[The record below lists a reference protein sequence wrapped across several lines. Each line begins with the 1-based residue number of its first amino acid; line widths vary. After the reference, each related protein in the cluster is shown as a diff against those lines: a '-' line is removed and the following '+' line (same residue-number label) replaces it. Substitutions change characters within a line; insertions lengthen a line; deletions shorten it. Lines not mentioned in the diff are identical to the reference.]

1 MSELLLYWAIMAVS
15 LFNAILLLWL
25 GITVLLNSDMRS
37 LGIWAASGGLMLG
50 SVFFFAHTA
59 IVGRGVIYLGWLSTL
74 FWWTVAM
81 IPAIILPYAWYI
93 IMLWYSGFWNGEDST
108 LRRRQKRWLILV
120 STGLV
125 LGLFSLFA
133 GTLLLISSS
142 PQFFNLRMFMR
153 WTIAGIPL
161 LAAAYSAYVVL
172 CIGLSLDAVRRPGPS
187 RRAMGNL
194 ARQRARPWLMAAS
207 LSLLIVSF
215 VVMGTVVWLVQDV
228 QQRTFYDIFL
238 EYSNRFFWIDL
249 FVSALIGF
257 SIVMLGQA
265 IVSYEVFTGKTL
277 PRRGLSRHWRN
288 TILLGAAYGLFVG
301 GSMALNLRPLYVLMA
316 TAVLMTLFFAL
327 FAWSSYAERERYIA
341 QLRPFIASNRLYD
354 QLLTQSTPTE
364 LNIEPA
370 FHALCFDI
378 LYARL
383 AYLAALGPTA
393 PLVGPPLSY
402 PGNNIT
408 ILPPLTELVAQLDS
422 PEIDSLSIDP
432 QIYGGAVWA
441 LPLWSE
447 RGLIGIFL
455 LGEKR
460 GGGMYAQE
468 EIEIA
473 RITGE
478 RLIDTRASAEMARR
492 LMTIQR
498 ERLAQS
504 QVIDQ
509 QTRRV
514 LHDDILPSLQLSLIK
529 VSSSQLNT
537 NGAEIASVDEV
548 VGSLTDVH
556 RQISDLL
563 HDMPTVTAPDVAR
576 LGLLT
581 ALRRTVDN
589 ELAQAFDDVSWRIA
603 PIAAEKVRDIP
614 TLTAETIFYAAREVV
629 RNAAKYGRA
638 EDGKPFTLCIDADW
652 QEGLRLQIED
662 NGVGLDAAT
671 DDKGSGQGLA
681 LHSTMMA
688 VVGGTLETD
697 SVRGQYT
704 RVTIALPTDL

>member
-1 MSELLLYWAIMAVS
+1 MQELLLYWAIMAVS

-25 GITVLLNSDMRS
+25 GITVLLNSDKRTI
-37 LGIWAASGGLMLG
+37 GIWAASGGLMLG

-93 IMLWYSGFWNGEDST
+93 IMLWYSGFWNGENST
-108 LRRRQKRWLILV
+108 LRRRQKRWLILI

-133 GTLLLISSS
+133 GTILLISSS
-142 PQFFNLRMFMR
+142 PQLFNLRMFMR
-153 WTIAGIPL
+153 WTVAGVPL

-215 VVMGTVVWLVQDV
+215 VVMGTVLWIVQDV
-228 QQRTFYDIFL
+228 QQRTFYDIYL
-238 EYSNRFFWIDL
+238 EHVLQFFWIDL

-288 TILLGAAYGLFVG
+288 AMLLAATYGLVVG
-301 GSMALNLRPLYVLMA
+301 GSMAFNLRPLYVLMV
-316 TAVLMTLFFAL
+316 TAVLMTCFFAL

-370 FHALCFDI
+370 FHALCFDV
-378 LYARL
+378 LYARV

-402 PGNNIT
+402 PSNNIA
-408 ILPPLTELVAQLDS
+408 ILPPLTELVAQLNS
-422 PEIDSLSIDP
+422 PDIDSLSIDP

-498 ERLAQS
+498 ERLAHS

-537 NGAEIASVDEV
+537 NGAKNAETEEV
-548 VGSLTDVH
+548 VASLTDVH

-563 HDMPTVTAPDVAR
+563 HDMPTITAPDVAR

-589 ELAQAFDDVSWRIA
+589 ELAQAFDEVNWHID
-603 PIAAEKVRDIP
+603 PIAAEKVRTIP

-629 RNAAKYGRA
+629 RNAARYGRA
-638 EDGKPFTLCIDADW
+638 GNNKPLHPVHRRRLAKWPALTDRRQWRRPRCHHRQQGQRPRAGSPLHHDGRRRRHP
-652 QEGLRLQIED
+652 GNRLRARPIHPRHHR
-662 NGVGLDAAT
+662 
-671 DDKGSGQGLA
+671 LA
-681 LHSTMMA
+681 
-688 VVGGTLETD
+688 
-697 SVRGQYT
+697 RK
-704 RVTIALPTDL
+704 

>member
-1 MSELLLYWAIMAVS
+1 MKELMLYWAIMAVS

-25 GITVLLNSDMRS
+25 GVTVLLNSDKRS
-37 LGIWAASGGLMLG
+37 IGIWAASGGLLLG

-81 IPAIILPYAWYI
+81 IPAIILPYAWYL
-93 IMLWYSGFWNGEDST
+93 IMLWYSGFWNGEKST
-108 LRRRQKRWLILV
+108 LRRRQRSWLIFV
-120 STGLV
+120 TVGMA
-125 LGLFSLFA
+125 LGLLTLFA
-133 GTLLLISSS
+133 GTFLLIMPSSRLDG
-142 PQFFNLRMFMR
+142 LRMFMR
-153 WTIAGIPL
+153 WSIAGIPL

-194 ARQRARPWLMAAS
+194 ARQRARPWLVAAS
-207 LSLLIVSF
+207 LALLIVSF
-215 VVMGTVVWLVQDV
+215 LVMGTVLWLVQDV
-228 QQRTFYDIFL
+228 QQRTFYDIYL
-238 EYSNRFFWIDL
+238 EHVLQFFSID
-249 FVSALIGF
+249 FIVATLIAF

-288 TILLGAAYGLFVG
+288 AVLLAAVYGVVVG
-301 GSMALNLRPLYVLMA
+301 GTIAFNLRPLYALMV
-316 TAVLMTLFFAL
+316 TAVLMTLFFAM

-341 QLRPFIASNRLYD
+341 QLRPFIASNRLYE
-354 QLLTQSTPTE
+354 QLLTQSTPPE
-364 LNIEPA
+364 LDIEPA
-370 FHALCFDI
+370 FHALCFDV
-378 LYARL
+378 LYARV

-402 PGNNIT
+402 PHNNIT
-408 ILPPLTELVAQLDS
+408 VLPPLTALAAQFDS
-422 PEIDSLSIDP
+422 PEVDSLSIDP

-447 RGLIGIFL
+447 RGLIGLFL

-514 LHDDILPSLQLSLIK
+514 LHDDILPSLQLALIK

-537 NGAEIASVDEV
+537 DKDELV
-548 VGSLTDVH
+548 ESLTDVH

-563 HDMPTVTAPDVAR
+563 HNMPTITAPDVAR

-589 ELAQAFDDVSWRIA
+589 ELAQAFDEVTWHID
-603 PIAAEKVRDIP
+603 PMAADKVREIP

-629 RNAAKYGRA
+629 RNAARYGR
-638 EDGKPFTLCIDADW
+638 DGDGSSFSLCIEAKW
-652 QEGLRLQIED
+652 QNGLSLQIED
-662 NGVGLDAAT
+662 NGVGLDTTT
-671 DDKGSGQGLA
+671 DNKGSGQGLA

-688 VVGGTLETD
+688 VVGGTLEID
-697 SVRGQYT
+697 SIRGQYT
-704 RVTIALPTDL
+704 RVIITYAGA

>member
-1 MSELLLYWAIMAVS
+1 MKELLLYWAIMATS

-25 GITVLLNSDMRS
+25 GVTVLLNSDRYHTIS
-37 LGIWAASGGLMLG
+37 IWAASGGLLLG
-50 SVFFFAHTA
+50 SAFFFAHTA
-59 IVGRGVIYLGWLSTL
+59 IVGRGVIYLGWLSTI
-74 FWWTVAM
+74 FWWIVAM

-93 IMLWYSGFWNGEDST
+93 IMLWYSGFWNGEKST
-108 LRRRQKRWLILV
+108 LRRRQRRWLIFV
-120 STGLV
+120 TTGMGI
-125 LGLFSLFA
+125 GLF
-133 GTLLLISSS
+133 TLLLGILLHII
-142 PQFFNLRMFMR
+142 PNAHVNKLRSFMR
-153 WTIAGIPL
+153 WSIAGIPL
-161 LAAAYSAYVVL
+161 LVAAYSAYVVL

-187 RRAMGNL
+187 RRAMDNL
-194 ARQRARPWLMAAS
+194 ARQRARPWLIVAS
-207 LSLLIVSF
+207 LALLIVSF
-215 VVMGTVVWLVQDV
+215 MVMGTVLWLIQDV
-228 QQRTFYDIFL
+228 QQRTFYEIYL
-238 EYSNRFFWIDL
+238 EHVTQFFWIDW
-249 FVSALIGF
+249 FVATLISF
-257 SIVMLGQA
+257 AIVMLGQA

-277 PRRGLSRHWRN
+277 PRRGLSRHWRSA
-288 TILLGAAYGLFVG
+288 ILLAVAYGVIVG
-301 GSMALNLRPLYVLMA
+301 GTIAWNLKPLYALMI

-327 FAWSSYAERERYIA
+327 FAWSSYVERERYIA
-341 QLRPFIASNRLYD
+341 QLRPFITSNRLYE
-354 QLLTQSTPTE
+354 QLLTQSTPPE

-370 FHALCFDI
+370 FHALCFNV
-378 LYARL
+378 LYARV
-383 AYLAALGPTA
+383 AYLAAIGPTA

-402 PGNNIT
+402 PHNNIAT
-408 ILPPLTELVAQLDS
+408 LPPLTTLAAQFDS
-422 PEIDSLSIDP
+422 PANDTLNIDP

-447 RGLIGIFL
+447 RGLIGLFL

-460 GGGMYAQE
+460 GGGIYAQE

-492 LMTIQR
+492 LMSLQR

-529 VSSSQLNT
+529 VSNSQLNIGMDDLVT
-537 NGAEIASVDEV
+537 
-548 VGSLTDVH
+548 SLTDVH

-589 ELAQAFDDVSWRIA
+589 ELAQAFDKVVWHVDPVA
-603 PIAAEKVRDIP
+603 TKKVREIP

-629 RNAAKYGRA
+629 RNAARYGR
-638 EDGKPFTLCIDADW
+638 DGSGNPFALSINATW
-652 QEGLRLQIED
+652 QNGLRLLIED
-662 NGVGLDAAT
+662 NGVGLDTIT
-671 DDKGSGQGLA
+671 DNKGSGHGLA

-688 VVGGTLETD
+688 VVGGTLEID
-697 SVRGQYT
+697 SVSGQYT
-704 RVTIALPTDL
+704 RVIITLPHAQTS

>member
-1 MSELLLYWAIMAVS
+1 MFMKELMLYWAIMAVS

-25 GITVLLNSDMRS
+25 GVTVLLNSDHRTI
-37 LGIWAASGGLMLG
+37 GIWAASGGLLLG

-59 IVGRGVIYLGWLSTL
+59 IVGRGVIYLGWLSTI

-93 IMLWYSGFWNGEDST
+93 IMLWYSGFWNGEKST
-108 LRRRQKRWLILV
+108 LRRRQRRWLIFI
-120 STGLV
+120 TAGMGIGLV
-125 LGLFSLFA
+125 SLFA
-133 GTLLLISSS
+133 GTFLLFAPISS
-142 PQFFNLRMFMR
+142 FDGLRGFMR
-153 WTIAGIPL
+153 WSIAGIPM
-161 LAAAYSAYVVL
+161 LAAAYSGYVVL

-194 ARQRARPWLMAAS
+194 ARQRARPWLAAAS
-207 LSLLIVSF
+207 VALLIVSF
-215 VVMGTVVWLVQDV
+215 VVMGTVLWLVQDV
-228 QQRTFYDIFL
+228 QQRLFYDIYL
-238 EYSNRFFWIDL
+238 EHVTQFFWIDW
-249 FVSALIGF
+249 FVASLIGF
-257 SIVMLGQA
+257 SIIMLGQA

-288 TILLGAAYGLFVG
+288 AVLLAAVYGVVVG
-301 GSMALNLRPLYVLMA
+301 GTIAWNLRPLYALMT

-341 QLRPFIASNRLYD
+341 QLRPFIASNRLYE
-354 QLLTQSTPTE
+354 QLLTQSTPPE

-370 FHALCFDI
+370 FHALCFDV
-378 LYARL
+378 LYARV
-383 AYLAALGPTA
+383 AYLAAIGPTA

-402 PGNNIT
+402 PYNNIT
-408 ILPPLTELVAQLDS
+408 TLPPLTTLAAQFDS
-422 PEIDSLSIDP
+422 PNIDSLSIDP

-447 RGLIGIFL
+447 RGLIGLFL

-492 LMTIQR
+492 LMTLQR

-514 LHDDILPSLQLSLIK
+514 LHDDILPSLQLALIK

-537 NGAEIASVDEV
+537 GIEELVT
-548 VGSLTDVH
+548 SLTDVH

-581 ALRRTVDN
+581 ALQRTVDN
-589 ELAQAFDDVSWRIA
+589 ELAQAFDEVVWHVDPVVTK
-603 PIAAEKVRDIP
+603 KVREIP

-629 RNAAKYGRA
+629 RNAARYGR
-638 EDGKPFTLCIDADW
+638 DGSGEPFSLSIDADW
-652 QEGLRLQIED
+652 QDGLRLLIED
-662 NGVGLDAAT
+662 NGVGLDTTT
-671 DDKGSGQGLA
+671 DNKGSGQGLA

-688 VVGGTLETD
+688 VVGGTLEID

-704 RVTIALPTDL
+704 RVIITLPTDL

>member
-1 MSELLLYWAIMAVS
+1 MNELLLYWAVMAIS

-25 GITVLLNSDMRS
+25 GITVFLNSDKRS
-37 LGIWAASGGLMLG
+37 LGIGAASAGLFLG
-50 SVFFFAHTA
+50 SAFFFAHTA
-59 IVGRGVIYLGWLSTL
+59 IVARGVVHFGWLSML
-74 FWWTVAM
+74 FWWTMAM
-81 IPAIILPYAWYI
+81 IPAIILPYAWYV
-93 IMLWYSGFWNGEDST
+93 IMLWYSGFWNGEQST
-108 LRRRQKRWLILV
+108 LRRRQRRWLFFV
-120 STGLV
+120 SVGLGI
-125 LGLFSLFA
+125 GLL
-133 GTLLLISSS
+133 TLLAGIMLMSIAS
-142 PQFFNLRMFMR
+142 PQLNGLRAFMR
-153 WTIAGIPL
+153 WSIAGIPL
-161 LAAAYSAYVVL
+161 LAAAYSVYVMF

-194 ARQRARPWLMAAS
+194 ARQRARPWLVAAS
-207 LSLLIVSF
+207 LALIIVSF
-215 VVMGTVVWLVQDV
+215 VVMGTILWLVQDV
-228 QQRTFYDIFL
+228 QERTLYAILQEYFLPFYG
-238 EYSNRFFWIDL
+238 IDMV
-249 FVSALIGF
+249 VSALISF
-257 SIVMLGQA
+257 AIVMMGQA
-265 IVSYEVFTGKTL
+265 IVSYEIFTGKTL
-277 PRRGLSRHWRN
+277 PRRGLSRHWRSAV
-288 TILLGAAYGLFVG
+288 LLAGVYGLVVG
-301 GSMALNLRPLYVLMA
+301 ASIAVDLRPLYAIML
-316 TAVLMTLFFAL
+316 TAVLMTCFFAL
-327 FAWSSYAERERYIA
+327 FSWTSYAERERYIA
-341 QLRPFIASNRLYD
+341 QLRPFITSNRLYD

-370 FHALCFDI
+370 FHALCFDV
-378 LYARL
+378 LYARV

-402 PGNNIT
+402 PSNNIT
-408 ILPPLTELVAQLDS
+408 TLPPLTGLVAQLDS
-422 PEIDSLSIDP
+422 PDINSLSIDP

-455 LGEKR
+455 LGKKR

-537 NGAEIASVDEV
+537 NGDDV
-548 VGSLTDVH
+548 VASLTAVH

-581 ALRRTVDN
+581 ALQRTVDN
-589 ELAQAFDDVSWRIA
+589 ELAQAFDKVTWRIA

-614 TLTAETIFYAAREVV
+614 SLTAETIFYAAREVV
-629 RNAAKYGRA
+629 RNAARYGRA
-638 EDGKPFTLCIDADW
+638 EKSRPFALCIAADW
-652 QEGLRLQIED
+652 QDGLRLRIED
-662 NGVGLDAAT
+662 NGVGLEAT
-671 DDKGSGQGLA
+671 SDNKGSGQGLA

-704 RVTIALPTDL
+704 RVIITLPQS

>member
-1 MSELLLYWAIMAVS
+1 MAIS

-25 GITVLLNSDMRS
+25 GIIVLLNSDKRTI
-37 LGIWAASGGLMLG
+37 GIWAASAGLLLG
-50 SVFFFAHTA
+50 SIFFLAHTA

-93 IMLWYSGFWNGEDST
+93 IMLWYSGFWNGEKST
-108 LRRRQKRWLILV
+108 LRRRQRRWLIFI
-120 STGLV
+120 SAGLV
-125 LGLFSLFA
+125 IGLLTLFA
-133 GTLLLISSS
+133 GTILLVTST
-142 PQFFNLRMFMR
+142 PQLQNLRMFMR
-153 WTIAGIPL
+153 WSIAGVPL
-161 LAAAYSAYVVL
+161 LAATYSAYVVL

-194 ARQRARPWLMAAS
+194 ARQRARPWLVAAS
-207 LSLLIVSF
+207 LALLIVSF
-215 VVMGTVVWLVQDV
+215 VVMGTVLWIVQDV
-228 QQRTFYDIFL
+228 QQRTFYDIYLASSRTFA
-238 EYSNRFFWIDL
+238 WIDL

-288 TILLGAAYGLFVG
+288 AVLLAGVYGLVVG
-301 GSMALNLRPLYVLMA
+301 ASIAIDLRPLYALML
-316 TAVLMTLFFAL
+316 TAVLMTCFFAL
-327 FAWSSYAERERYIA
+327 FSWTAYAERERYIA

-354 QLLTQSTPTE
+354 QLLTQSTPPE
-364 LNIEPA
+364 LDIEPA
-370 FHALCFDI
+370 FHALCYDV
-378 LYARL
+378 LYARV
-383 AYLAALGPTA
+383 AYLAAVGPTA
-393 PLVGPPLSY
+393 PLVGQPLSY
-402 PGNNIT
+402 PSQNIT
-408 ILPPLTELVAQLDS
+408 ILPPLTILVTQLNS
-422 PEIDSLSIDP
+422 PDIDSLSIDP

-514 LHDDILPSLQLSLIK
+514 LHDDILPNLQLSLIK

-537 NGAEIASVDEV
+537 NGAENVSTEEV
-548 VGSLTDVH
+548 VASLTDVH

-581 ALRRTVDN
+581 ALQRTVDN
-589 ELAQAFDDVSWRIA
+589 ELAQAFDEVTWHIN
-603 PIAAEKVRDIP
+603 PIAAEKVRTIP

-629 RNAAKYGRA
+629 RNAARYGRS
-638 EDGKPFTLCIDADW
+638 ENSSPLTLCIDADW
-652 QEGLRLQIED
+652 QDGLRLLIED
-662 NGVGLDAAT
+662 NGVGLEAIT
-671 DDKGSGQGLA
+671 DNKGSGQGLA

-704 RVTIALPTDL
+704 RVTIALPQATT

>member
-1 MSELLLYWAIMAVS
+1 MNEFLLYWAIMAVS

-25 GITVLLNSDMRS
+25 GITVLLNSDKRTI
-37 LGIWAASGGLMLG
+37 GIWAAGAGLFLG
-50 SVFFFAHTA
+50 SAFFFAHTV
-59 IVGRGVIYLGWLSTL
+59 IIDRGVVHFGWLSML
-74 FWWTVAM
+74 FWWTMAG
-81 IPAIILPYAWYI
+81 IPAIILPYAWYV
-93 IMLWYSGFWNGEDST
+93 IMLWYSGFWNGEQSK
-108 LRRRQKRWLILV
+108 LHRRQRNWLLFI
-120 STGLV
+120 SMGLGM
-125 LGLFSLFA
+125 GLLSLFV
-133 GTLLLISSS
+133 GVVLMTFSS
-142 PQFFNLRMFMR
+142 PFLDGLRTFMR
-153 WTIAGIPL
+153 WSIAGIPM

-172 CIGLSLDAVRRPGPS
+172 CFGLSLDAVRRPGPS

-194 ARQRARPWLMAAS
+194 ARQRAQPWLTAAS
-207 LSLLIVSF
+207 LAMLVVSF
-215 VVMGTVVWLVQDV
+215 VVMGTVLWLVQDV
-228 QQRTFYDIFL
+228 QELTLYNILQQYTVPFYWIDIFVA
-238 EYSNRFFWIDL
+238 S
-249 FVSALIGF
+249 LIGF
-257 SIVMLGQA
+257 AITMLGQA
-265 IVSYEVFTGKTL
+265 IISYEVFTGKTL
-277 PRRGLSRHWRN
+277 PRSGLARHWRN
-288 TILLGAAYGLFVG
+288 AVLLAAVYGLVIG
-301 GSMALNLRPLYVLMA
+301 GSMAINLRSLYVLIA
-316 TAVLMTLFFAL
+316 TAVLMTIFFAM

-341 QLRPFIASNRLYD
+341 QLRPFIASNRLYE
-354 QLLTQSTPTE
+354 QLLTQSTPPE
-364 LNIEPA
+364 LDIEPA
-370 FHALCFDI
+370 FHALCFDV
-378 LYARL
+378 LYARV

-402 PGNNIT
+402 PSNNIT
-408 ILPPLTELVAQLDS
+408 VLPPLTDLVAQLDS
-422 PEIDSLSIDP
+422 PKIDSLSIDP
-432 QIYGGAVWA
+432 KIYGGAVWA
-441 LPLWSE
+441 IPLWSE

-504 QVIDQ
+504 QVVDQ

-537 NGAEIASVDEV
+537 DRDEIVE
-548 VGSLTDVH
+548 SLTAVH

-563 HDMPTVTAPDVAR
+563 HNMPTVTAPDVAR

-581 ALRRTVDN
+581 ALHRTVDN
-589 ELAQAFDDVSWRIA
+589 ELAQAFDEVTWHIDPA
-603 PIAAEKVRDIP
+603 AAEKVREIP
-614 TLTAETIFYAAREVV
+614 SLTAETIFYAAREVV
-629 RNAAKYGRA
+629 RNAARYGRNG
-638 EDGKPFTLCIDADW
+638 DGSPFSLCIDAGWHD
-652 QEGLRLQIED
+652 GLRLQIED
-662 NGVGLDAAT
+662 NGVGLETTADT
-671 DDKGSGQGLA
+671 NKGTGQGLA

-704 RVTIALPTDL
+704 RVVITLPESN

>member
-1 MSELLLYWAIMAVS
+1 MNDLLLYWATMAVS

-25 GITVLLNSDMRS
+25 GITVLLNSDKRS
-37 LGIWAASGGLMLG
+37 LGIWAASGGLLLG
-50 SVFFFAHTA
+50 SVFFLAHTA

-93 IMLWYSGFWNGEDST
+93 IMLWYSGFWNGEKST
-108 LRRRQKRWLILV
+108 LRRRQRRWLVFISSGMV
-120 STGLV
+120 IGL
-125 LGLFSLFA
+125 GTLFA
-133 GTLLLISSS
+133 GTLLLVMGTSRLD
-142 PQFFNLRMFMR
+142 NLRTFMR
-153 WTIAGIPL
+153 WSIAGIPL
-161 LAAAYSAYVVL
+161 LAAAYAAYVVL
-172 CIGLSLDAVRRPGPS
+172 CIGLSLDAVRWPGPS

-194 ARQRARPWLMAAS
+194 ARQRARPWLTAAS

-215 VVMGTVVWLVQDV
+215 VVMWTVLWVVQDV
-228 QQRTFYDIFL
+228 QQRSFHDIYVASAAIFA
-238 EYSNRFFWIDL
+238 RVDL
-249 FVSALIGF
+249 FVSTLIGF
-257 SIVMLGQA
+257 AIVMLGQA
-265 IVSYEVFTGKTL
+265 IVSYEIFTGKTL

-288 TILLGAAYGLFVG
+288 AVLLAAVYGVVVG
-301 GSMALNLRPLYVLMA
+301 GSIAVNLRPLYGLML
-316 TAVLMTLFFAL
+316 TAVLMTFFFAL
-327 FAWSSYAERERYIA
+327 FAWSSYEERERYIA
-341 QLRPFIASNRLYD
+341 QLRPFIASNRLYE
-354 QLLTQSTPTE
+354 QLLTQSTPPE
-364 LNIEPA
+364 LDIQPA
-370 FHALCFDI
+370 FHALCHDI
-378 LYARL
+378 LYARV

-393 PLVGPPLSY
+393 PLMGPPLAY
-402 PGNNIT
+402 PSQNIT
-408 ILPPLTELVAQLDS
+408 VLPPLTALTAQLES
-422 PEIDSLSIDP
+422 PEIDSLNIDP
-432 QIYGGAVWA
+432 QVYGGAVWA
-441 LPLWSE
+441 IPLWSE

-492 LMTIQR
+492 LMTLQR

-529 VSSSQLNT
+529 VSSSLLNT
-537 NGAEIASVDEV
+537 DKDEIVA
-548 VGSLTDVH
+548 SLTAVH

-589 ELAQAFDDVSWRIA
+589 DLAQAFDKVSWHID
-603 PIAAEKVRDIP
+603 PEAAEKARAIP

-629 RNAAKYGRA
+629 RNAARYGRGTDA
-638 EDGKPFTLCIDADW
+638 EPFTLRIDAAW
-652 QEGLRLQIED
+652 QNGLRLQIED
-662 NGVGLDAAT
+662 NGVGLAT
-671 DDKGSGQGLA
+671 NSDNKGSGQGLA

-697 SVRGQYT
+697 SVLSQYT
-704 RVTIALPTDL
+704 RVTIALPQT